1 MHLVMAALL
10 ASQLDANATK
20 DPLWAKALEIHR
32 KAIVV
37 DTHSDTTS
45 PMTDEGFDF
54 GTRSAKTHMDLA
66 RMKEGGLDAE
76 FFAIYVAGKYAKDG
90 GSARRALDMIDSVR
104 RMVERYPDKIQLA
117 TTASDVRR
125 LKKEGR
131 IAALMGIEGGHA
143 IENSIPALRSFFDLG
158 VRYMTLT
165 HSNTNDWAD
174 SSGDKPRWGGL
185 NDLGRKVVAEMNRI
199 GMIVDIS
206 HVSDETFYDVIEAA
220 TAPPFA
226 SHSSC
231 RAICGHAR
239 NLTDDMIKALAK
251 KGGVIQINFF
261 SGFLDEDYRKAMEA
275 RRDKVKAEQEPKYP
289 GDAGK
294 AAEETRKVIGEMP
307 PIPPPG
313 LAKLMEHI
321 DHAAKVG
328 GAGAV
333 GLGSDFDGVDSLP
346 VGMENVTKLPAVTYE
361 LLKRGYSE
369 ADIIKI
375 LGGNTLRVMEAVEA
389 ESKRLQRGR

>member
-10 ASQLDANATK
+10 ASQLDANASK

-54 GTRSAKTHMDLA
+54 GTLSAKTHMDLP

-104 RMVERYPDKIQLA
+104 RMVERYPDKILLA
-117 TTASDVRR
+117 TTAADVRR

-199 GMIVDIS
+199 GMIVDTS
-206 HVSDETFYDVIEAA
+206 HVSDETFYDVIESA

-239 NLTDDMIKALAK
+239 NMTDDMIKALAR

-275 RRDKVKAEQEPKYP
+275 RREKVKAELEAKYP
-289 GDAGK
+289 GNADK
-294 AAEETRKVIGEMP
+294 ATEETYKAMRAMP
-307 PIPPPG
+307 PVPPPG
-313 LAKLMEHI
+313 LARLIEHI
-321 DHAAKVG
+321 DHAVKVG
-328 GAGAV
+328 GADAV

-346 VGMENVTKLPAVTYE
+346 VGMENVTKLPAITYE

-369 ADIIKI
+369 ADVIKI

-389 ESKRLQRGR
+389 EAKRLQSVR

>member
-1 MHLVMAALL
+1 MSLLMAALL
-10 ASQLDANATK
+10 ATQIDPAVAK
-20 DPLWAKALEIHR
+20 DPLWAKALAIHK

-54 GTRSAKTHMDLA
+54 GTRSEKTHMDLP
-66 RMKEGGLDAE
+66 RMRDGGLDAE
-76 FFAIYVAGKYAKDG
+76 FFAIYVAGKYAKEG

-104 RMVERYPDKIQLA
+104 RAVERYPDKMGLA
-117 TTASDVRR
+117 TTAADVRR
-125 LKKEGR
+125 LKAEGKV
-131 IAALMGIEGGHA
+131 AALMGIEGGHA

-174 SSGDKPRWGGL
+174 SSGDKPRWSGL
-185 NDLGRKVVAEMNRI
+185 NVLGRRVVAEMNRI

-206 HVSDETFYDVIEAA
+206 HVSDDTFQNVIEVA

-231 RAICGHAR
+231 RAICNAPR
-239 NLTDDMIKALAK
+239 NMTDDMIRALAK
-251 KGGVIQINFF
+251 KGGVIQINFA
-261 SGFLDEDYRKAMEA
+261 SGFLDEDFRLKRQARADQIKAEMEA
-275 RRDKVKAEQEPKYP
+275 KYP
-289 GDAGK
+289 GDEAKQADEGMK
-294 AAEETRKVIGEMP
+294 AAKALP

-313 LAKLMEHI
+313 LAKLMEHFE
-321 DHAAKVG
+321 HAIKVG
-328 GAGAV
+328 GVDAV

-346 VGMENVTKLPAVTYE
+346 VGMENVTKLPMITYE
-361 LLKRGYSE
+361 LLKRGHSE
-369 ADIIKI
+369 ADIVKI

-389 ESKRLQRGR
+389 EAKRLQSIK